1 MYGCAR
7 FLCCVHRSRRLG
19 PWVHVE
25 QHPGE
30 RSGKHPLYIN
40 AEMMLCI
47 TVIQPRPRER
57 METFADLI
65 VVNAPAR
72 NKHVVKEVGVTF
84 ADYLVTLLFFYHIML
99 QKTSAGQNVFEA
111 SNLMACS
118 YGCIYEGAEFTTTR
132 YSTESVQIAIEG
144 GCMPVSRS
152 IKDAH
157 PTAYTYPTG
166 PQPSLLKIFTHCYC
180 IIVSS
185 PSTRKS
191 NLHSTAIWCCVW
203 HTRLIR
209 RRIAVGPENL
219 WIRVVLVLST
229 IIYLILGHTTCAKLR
244 RAHHHICQGMWG
256 PDRFATWTTE
266 RDRRSPFLYSI
277 LSWTLN

>member
-1 MYGCAR
+1 
-7 FLCCVHRSRRLG
+7 
-19 PWVHVE
+19 
-25 QHPGE
+25 
-30 RSGKHPLYIN
+30 
-40 AEMMLCI
+40 
-47 TVIQPRPRER
+47 

-229 IIYLILGHTTCAKLR
+229 IIYLILGHTTCAKFASRTPSHLPGYVGSGSFRDLDHGKGQAVAILILDIELDLELR
-244 RAHHHICQGMWG
+244 MKSRTAI
-256 PDRFATWTTE
+256 
-266 RDRRSPFLYSI
+266 SI
-277 LSWTLN
+277 